1 MRTVVS
7 EQCSNEEAIAGELLL
22 VIYSST
28 VLLELSSRKKSFGQF
43 QKSRE
48 IEDTLNRSKQGFT
61 YASYQSHRNRVFT
74 TPL

>member
-1 MRTVVS
+1 MRTVLS

-28 VLLELSSRKKSFGQF
+28 VLLELSRSKKNFGQF

-48 IEDTLNRSKQGFT
+48 IEETLNRSKQGFT
-61 YASYQSHRNRVFT
+61 FASYHSHRNRVFT